1 MAFIPRPVKSLH
13 GTEEVDAPLSPA
25 SFKAGSPMDE
35 VTSFYAID
43 SRTGR
48 VTYNNDDKLSEE
60 PLSPRR
66 TPSPVNDG
74 YRETITG
81 VPRPWHGFE
90 DPSLRRSNNTYGGTI
105 SRRNA
110 PTAHA
115 SVVPVPQ
122 RVDSFNQYPLG
133 NSSLPPVS
141 IPSPASMIR
150 PGMGRENSSIA
161 KSASSRLK
169 HDALSPTPIPLH
181 DSPAPVTTPRDD
193 AAGYTP
199 TLYSFPDH
207 NPVQS
212 PPGGHSQR
220 GQTYQDRARMSM
232 SSVYTFHSSA
242 ASVYSTWV
250 EPTPHTPPPPVPTP
264 KIVRFR
270 GPSSII
276 GPGYVPSRN
285 YTSSATSRSNAPPT
299 PKLYE
304 PRRTMQRYGGP
315 SAHQSFHPP
324 INEGPFSQK
333 DSDRQMLDQIRWQR
347 LVLSAAAKP

>member
-1 MAFIPRPVKSLH
+1 MAFVPRPVKSLH
-13 GTEEVDAPLSPA
+13 GTEEVDVPSSPA

-35 VTSFYAID
+35 GRITSFYAID
-43 SRTGR
+43 SRTGQ
-48 VTYNNDDKLSEE
+48 VTYNNDNKLSEE
-60 PLSPRR
+60 PLSP
-66 TPSPVNDG
+66 VNGG
-74 YRETITG
+74 YRETITVG
-81 VPRPWHGFE
+81 LPRPWHGFE
-90 DPSLRRSNNTYGGTI
+90 DPNLRRSNNTYGRTMSG
-105 SRRNA
+105 RNA

-122 RVDSFNQYPLG
+122 RVNSFNQYPLG

-141 IPSPASMIR
+141 ISSPASMIR
-150 PGMGRENSSIA
+150 PGMGRQNSSIA
-161 KSASSRLK
+161 KSSSPRLQ
-169 HDALSPTPIPLH
+169 HDALSPTPN
-181 DSPAPVTTPRDD
+181 SPAPMTTPRDN
-193 AAGYTP
+193 AAEYTP

-250 EPTPHTPPPPVPTP
+250 EPTPHIPPPPVPTP
-264 KIVRFR
+264 KIARFR
-270 GPSSII
+270 GPSSFI

-285 YTSSATSRSNAPPT
+285 YASSATSRSNAPPT

-304 PRRTMQRYGGP
+304 PHRTMQQYGGF

-324 INEGPFSQK
+324 IKEGHFSQK
-333 DSDRQMLDQIRWQR
+333 GSDGQMLDQTQWQR